1 MEQFSQNT
9 YWTLAEDLKHL
20 KGQERALRNQVG
32 RRGEK
37 KRKWDGTYA
46 PGSELK
52 RGKVPAPWEAPSDR
66 LGQKGSFRGAEES
79 ATTSLWQA
87 GERPAQTVVPLP
99 CAPQP
104 EPWVRWYRQGPST
117 DTQSLEDRPRERAA
131 VGCAERAWRG
141 WSVVWLQPGVSAE
154 AQACHRTDEPL
165 LSGAQRAGYHGRQPP
180 PARTPGHRTPATASG
195 APDSAD
201 SGNPAAASGSHLG
214 RLRGPS
220 HRLGWH
226 LHQPPSRQAP
236 GADASELPM
245 HRSRPETT
253 AEPQGPRDLGSRAA
267 ISPCS
272 CVSCVFTPPLPAL

>member
-1 MEQFSQNT
+1 MPLGASWKEERFLHPGKPPQIGWDRKAASEVQRRVQQPVC
-9 YWTLAEDLKHL
+9 
-20 KGQERALRNQVG
+20 GRQERDPHRPSY
-32 RRGEK
+32 R
-37 KRKWDGTYA
+37 Y
-46 PGSELK
+46 
-52 RGKVPAPWEAPSDR
+52 PARPSPSR
-66 LGQKGSFRGAEES
+66 ES
-79 ATTSLWQA
+79 AGTGRGRVLTL
-87 GERPAQTVVPLP
+87 
-99 CAPQP
+99 
-104 EPWVRWYRQGPST
+104 
-117 DTQSLEDRPRERAA
+117 SLEDRPRERAA

-165 LSGAQRAGYHGRQPP
+165 LSGAQRAGCHGRQPP

-236 GADASELPM
+236 GADASELPT